1 MPAPAIPVPPPV
13 TVAGPAPAPAPGAVL
28 PRKRNWL
35 GIVSLVLGILSW
47 GILTVIVAI
56 AAILIGIISLI
67 VFRKASGRTGISSL
81 IGIVLGIAAI
91 MVSIALA

>member
-1 MPAPAIPVPPPV
+1 
-13 TVAGPAPAPAPGAVL
+13 
-28 PRKRNWL
+28 
-35 GIVSLVLGILSW
+35 VSLVLGILSW

-56 AAILIGIISLI
+56 AAILTGIISLI
-67 VFRKASGRTGISSL
+67 VFRKAGGRTGISSL